1 METVL
6 MVYTIY
12 ASAVLIWSTSHGNN
26 GVRAACTHPS
36 SKSEIDYVSIPSF
49 LLRDWIE
56 RSANLVVFDLHVDNG
71 RNAGQ
76 ESFPEMLSTSVS
88 DLHNLLKWLPP
99 ESTVVFS
106 CGDNIERFDAQIE
119 EALLHL
125 GIEAVYF
132 LDKDATFK
140 RPSGGKVPEPKV
152 GEKQK
157 ESGC

>member
-1 METVL
+1 METAL

-12 ASAVLIWSTSHGNN
+12 ASAVLIWSTSRGKND
-26 GVRAACTHPS
+26 VRAACTHPS
-36 SKSEIDYVSIPSF
+36 SKSEIDYVSVPGF

-56 RSANLVVFDLHVDNG
+56 RSGNLIVFDLRDDSE
-71 RNAGQ
+71 RNAAQ
-76 ESFPEMLSTSVS
+76 QSFPEMLVTSTS

-106 CGDNIERFDAQIE
+106 CGDSIERFDAQIE

-132 LDKDATFK
+132 LDKDAAFK
-140 RPSGGKVPEPKV
+140 
-152 GEKQK
+152 
-157 ESGC
+157 